1 MKKILRFLISRT
13 FWLSL
18 LIVVQLGIFAMILL
32 NISRF
37 SNYLY
42 LAFVLLSLAIVI
54 WLVAKDD
61 NPSYKITWII
71 LIMTLPVLGGVFY
84 LKFGN
89 KTLPRHYGERMAAHR
104 RQFPAL
110 YEQEPGDTA
119 ALLAEHPRFGVQT
132 GYVRRVSGYPV
143 YGGTAVEYLPL
154 GEDFFRALQEEL
166 PRAERFI
173 FLEYFILEKGLMW
186 DTVLEILKERAAA
199 GVEVCL
205 IYDDFGC
212 IQRLPASYPKELAAY
227 NIKAFPFNAM
237 RPSLDPTLNYRDHRK
252 VCVIDGKVGMTG
264 GVNLADEYINRV
276 ERFGH

>member
-18 LIVVQLGIFAMILL
+18 LIVVQLGVFAMILL

-104 RQFPAL
+104 RNPVIRRRCWPSIPASVCR
-110 YEQEPGDTA
+110 PAMCAGSPA
-119 ALLAEHPRFGVQT
+119 IR
-132 GYVRRVSGYPV
+132 S
-143 YGGTAVEYLPL
+143 TAV
-154 GEDFFRALQEEL
+154 
-166 PRAERFI
+166 PRWNTSPSVRI
-173 FLEYFILEKGLMW
+173 FSGRCRRSCPVPKGLSSSN
-186 DTVLEILKERAAA
+186 TSSLKR
-199 GVEVCL
+199 G
-205 IYDDFGC
+205 
-212 IQRLPASYPKELAAY
+212 
-227 NIKAFPFNAM
+227 
-237 RPSLDPTLNYRDHRK
+237 
-252 VCVIDGKVGMTG
+252 
-264 GVNLADEYINRV
+264 
-276 ERFGH
+276 